1 MGSVVSGWGTAAREE
16 VSRAARKSI
25 TLGGGANGFLPDAWP
40 GFSNVDVMLVL
51 CSYGDDSSRIMENKF
66 PVGTFGSFEWWN
78 DCFTGKLP
86 RKNGKIKTHFLP
98 THSMDPVCLGFRF
111 SHTNRPSSSVPDRTR
126 YGATR
131 WMTLAC
137 VRCTYQYH
145 STQMFVGTVR
155 GHVWCRVAATAS
167 FQREWK
173 RSCELLRKDDF
184 AAMAGSCVT
193 RYMAADDALELI
205 DVIFW
210 EISRS
215 LSANGISLQD

>member
-25 TLGGGANGFLPDAWP
+25 TLGGGAKGFLPDAWP

-126 YGATR
+126 YDATR

-145 STQMFVGTVR
+145 STQTKGSLEQCEDMSG
-155 GHVWCRVAATAS
+155 AAS
-167 FQREWK
+167 RRQHPSRE
-173 RSCELLRKDDF
+173 RTEEEL
-184 AAMAGSCVT
+184 
-193 RYMAADDALELI
+193 
-205 DVIFW
+205 
-210 EISRS
+210 
-215 LSANGISLQD
+215 